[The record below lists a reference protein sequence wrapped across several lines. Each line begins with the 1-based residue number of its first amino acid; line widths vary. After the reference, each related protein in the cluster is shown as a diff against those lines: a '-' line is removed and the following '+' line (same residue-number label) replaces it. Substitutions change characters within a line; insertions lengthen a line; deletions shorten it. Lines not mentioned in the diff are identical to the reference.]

1 MPPACP
7 SPHPGHDSGT
17 AFLSFLG
24 HGVPACRGLGKL
36 GPAVLQPPPVG
47 PRRGCCATLPTKSKS
62 KFNKSNPKSV
72 GNTRPRLHAVLFA
85 SHPSTS

>member
-7 SPHPGHDSGT
+7 PHPGHDSGT
-17 AFLSFLG
+17 AFSSFLG
-24 HGVPACRGLGKL
+24 HGVPASRALGKL

-47 PRRGCCATLPTKSKS
+47 PRRGCCATLPTKPKH
-62 KFNKSNPKSV
+62 KSNPKSV
-72 GNTRPRLHAVLFA
+72 GSTRPRLHAAFLA